1 MSKEK
6 EANLPQ
12 RGERALIISV
22 NVASLTRHTSI
33 YRSRYTRNW
42 IENKNSEKETYTNG
56 IIVIIIIQI
65 SRKLVSQ
72 KELNFH
78 RYINNFLFA
87 EITCGKKSFLLHT
100 DAFNEVFNATVAFRW
115 KHEVLANH
123 SSNVTL
129 RLLFTYLF
137 CWSITCAGTQFPVCD
152 IQQNLHNLKTK
163 TKLTRKDSDKQFNT
177 LVSKFGH
184 KQHD

>member
-22 NVASLTRHTSI
+22 TVASLTRHTSI

-42 IENKNSEKETYTNG
+42 IENKNSEKETYTNC

-123 SSNVTL
+123 SSTTL
-129 RLLFTYLF
+129 AIHLLILLNYDLRWDTISSVRYP
-137 CWSITCAGTQFPVCD
+137 TKPAQFE
-152 IQQNLHNLKTK
+152 
-163 TKLTRKDSDKQFNT
+163 DKNKINEKRFWQT
-177 LVSKFGH
+177 I
-184 KQHD
+184 

>member
-42 IENKNSEKETYTNG
+42 IENKNSENETYTNC

-65 SRKLVSQ
+65 SRKLVSH

-129 RLLFTYLF
+129 RLLFHLLILLKNDLRWDTISSVRYP
-137 CWSITCAGTQFPVCD
+137 TKPAQFE
-152 IQQNLHNLKTK
+152 
-163 TKLTRKDSDKQFNT
+163 DKNKINEKRFWQT
-177 LVSKFGH
+177 I
-184 KQHD
+184 

>member
-1 MSKEK
+1 MWQV
-6 EANLPQ
+6 LHVTPQ
-12 RGERALIISV
+12 L
-22 NVASLTRHTSI
+22 

-42 IENKNSEKETYTNG
+42 IENKNSEKETYTNC

-100 DAFNEVFNATVAFRW
+100 DAFNEVFNAIVAFRW

-152 IQQNLHNLKTK
+152 VQQNLHNLKTK